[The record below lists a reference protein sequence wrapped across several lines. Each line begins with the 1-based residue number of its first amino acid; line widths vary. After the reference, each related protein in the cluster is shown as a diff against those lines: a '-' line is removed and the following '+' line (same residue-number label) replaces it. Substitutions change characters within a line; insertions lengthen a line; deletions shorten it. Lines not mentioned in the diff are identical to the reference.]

1 MSEGQGGSNMLLD
14 TTDCLEAVG
23 VFRGWKNFFFLIVL
37 LCLLLLQGS
46 FWLVETGYVQADG
59 VKSDAPAVVNV
70 EAVPVKQVSAD
81 ANEPVADANKPVADA
96 NKPVEDANKPVEDAN
111 KPTKAVSKK
120 PVQKTKSL
128 FGLNI
133 TFEHL
138 VWVINIANAV
148 LILAS
153 VLYCLAILFSLKV
166 SLIGRIGG
174 ISHISRAFFISLIMV
189 VLLIPWQKIFGGMV
203 TGAIFTPCEL
213 AKCRAVCPGSEMLGV
228 VLYYLR
234 FSAFMVLTLL
244 LLLLSQMRTCRWTK
258 AILRR
263 LEVI

>member
-1 MSEGQGGSNMLLD
+1 MNEGQGGPNVLLD

-37 LCLLLLQGS
+37 LCMLLLQGS

-59 VKSDAPAVVNV
+59 VKSDTPAVVNEDEGKID
-70 EAVPVKQVSAD
+70 EAARDVNAD
-81 ANEPVADANKPVADA
+81 ANQPVADANKPVTDA
-96 NKPVEDANKPVEDAN
+96 NKPVAAAQKPVR
-111 KPTKAVSKK
+111 AVSKK

-166 SLIGRIGG
+166 SLIGRLGG
-174 ISHISRAFFISLIMV
+174 ISHISRAFFVSLIMV
-189 VLLIPWQKIFGGMV
+189 VLLIPWQKIFGCMV
-203 TGAIFTPCEL
+203 IGAIFTPCEL
-213 AKCRAVCPGSEMLGV
+213 VKCRAVCLGSEMLGI

-234 FSAFMVLTLL
+234 FSGFMVLTLL
-244 LLLLSQMRTCRWTK
+244 LLLLSQMRTCRWTR